1 MLFRRVQTGIEKLQ
15 KKASE
20 GNIPSPLLCKKEFYL
35 GKFEGGLINKCR
47 ALCVVQRERERERV
61 CVCVN
66 SFTLTPQ
73 NDMQDT
79 TTISP
84 CMYM

>member
-47 ALCVVQRERERERV
+47 ALCVVQRERERECV
-61 CVCVN
+61 CVCEFIYPDPSKRYAGYKVR
-66 SFTLTPQ
+66 SQ
-73 NDMQDT
+73 G
-79 TTISP
+79 S
-84 CMYM
+84 